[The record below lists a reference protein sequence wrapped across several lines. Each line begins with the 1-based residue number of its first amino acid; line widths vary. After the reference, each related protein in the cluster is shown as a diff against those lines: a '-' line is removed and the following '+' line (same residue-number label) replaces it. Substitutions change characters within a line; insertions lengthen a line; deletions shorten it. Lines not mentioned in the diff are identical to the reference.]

1 MTQFEKKALIYFA
14 YQNDNTREISKKM
27 IDKLIESGLL
37 YRVGNGFYC
46 TESGAK
52 KANELMH
59 VCKIL
64 EFKQKTINQKVA

>member
-27 IDKLIESGLL
+27 IDKLVESGLV

-52 KANELMH
+52 KANELTHM
-59 VCKIL
+59 CKIL
-64 EFKQKTINQKVA
+64 QFKQKTEVKKVA